1 MDFFTFTIDVS
12 LATKVN
18 SDRFSALKLIHFL
31 QIHLFLLVR
40 KNQGLALTMNWY
52 MSTGCDVGIMTN
64 VCFLSQKIVRNE
76 KRVKLTQNRTG
87 QNNFIKI
94 TLRSCFPFSNTQVQE
109 TQNYIQPQKRITNYL
124 SKKASG
130 RILNVLLIYNANSR
144 T

>member
-1 MDFFTFTIDVS
+1 
-12 LATKVN
+12 
-18 SDRFSALKLIHFL
+18 
-31 QIHLFLLVR
+31 
-40 KNQGLALTMNWY
+40 

-94 TLRSCFPFSNTQVQE
+94 TLRSYFPFSNTQVQE

-124 SKKASG
+124 SKKASD

>member
-31 QIHLFLLVR
+31 QIRLFLLVR

-94 TLRSCFPFSNTQVQE
+94 TFRSYFPFSNTQVQE

-124 SKKASG
+124 SKKASD